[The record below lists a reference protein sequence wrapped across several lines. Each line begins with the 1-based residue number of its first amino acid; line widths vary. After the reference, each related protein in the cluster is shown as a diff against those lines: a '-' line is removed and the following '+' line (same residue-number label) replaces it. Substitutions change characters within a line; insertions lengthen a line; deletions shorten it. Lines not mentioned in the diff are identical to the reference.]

1 MNDEKQVYSP
11 FNFGWNHRQLL
22 PLRLMAV
29 DSLFSRLAIPPLSSE
44 QLVAN
49 KTSLPRKRWLVWEGI
64 LKWSKMT
71 PFQPEHVA
79 SRDEEWGVLWCFI
92 YIYIYLYAFIFI
104 HIYLSQKSDWDATLK
119 LAKEA
124 CRRARCVEVL
134 VLSTSPHHRWPIP
147 YPHETPDVCCLNSHL
162 GWWHPHFWEE
172 SPGTWPKNQHQLA
185 TLVSN
190 FKVLDLLDEVKILKS
205 HYPTWHGGGSKSRGA
220 RPKRTNPSDPRRPT
234 KERFARPVKRWSA
247 AAVTSWWWLEH
258 GFYLVN
264 SGLIVVNNG

>member
-79 SRDEEWGVLWCFI
+79 SRDEEWWVLWCFI

-205 HYPTWHGGGSKSRGA
+205 HCLSYLTWRWLKVPG
-220 RPKRTNPSDPRRPT
+220 RTPEADEPVGPATTNEGT
-234 KERFARPVKRWSA
+234 VCQAGEAVKRGSCNWLV
-247 AAVTSWWWLEH
+247 VTGTWL
-258 GFYLVN
+258 L
-264 SGLIVVNNG
+264 SG